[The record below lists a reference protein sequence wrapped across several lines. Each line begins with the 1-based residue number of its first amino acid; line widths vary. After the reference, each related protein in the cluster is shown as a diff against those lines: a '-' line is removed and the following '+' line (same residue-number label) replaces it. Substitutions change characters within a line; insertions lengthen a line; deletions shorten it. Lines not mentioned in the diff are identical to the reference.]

1 MQANPTLST
10 PFPQLRPA
18 LFISRH
24 SGLPLQIFNSIFTSY
39 MNILEAQAK
48 EFRNRHIGPNEE
60 ETKKMLAVTGFS
72 SIDAL
77 IEKTIPA
84 HILMQGDLKVP
95 KAMSENEYLRH
106 IKNISLKNKIFTNY
120 IGQGYY
126 GTIVPSVILR
136 NVFEN
141 PGWYTSYTPYQAE
154 ISQGRLES
162 LLNFQTVVS
171 DLTALPLV
179 NASLLDEAT
188 AAAEAM
194 LMFFSMKNKGE
205 KIERA
210 KFFIDAETFPQTKDV
225 VYTRARPFDI
235 EIVEGDYKTATIDE
249 SFFGA
254 LVQYPNNKGSIEDY
268 RSFNEKVHNAGAYV
282 VMATDLLALT
292 LITPPGESGADVA
305 VGSAQRFGVPLGYGG
320 PHAGFFSA
328 KDDFKRH
335 IPGRIIGV
343 SEDAQGN
350 RALRMAL
357 QTREQHIK
365 REKATSNIC
374 TAQALLANM
383 AAMYAVYHGPH
394 GLKAIAQRVALFTQ
408 IVAEAI
414 EARGFELVAENFFD
428 TIVVKTDNLSL
439 IRQKAESQ
447 KINLRYIDETQ
458 IGISLDETTIV
469 EDLFDLI
476 NCFENDTDPVSFEI
490 DAEAEL
496 VHIPHALRRTSK
508 FLTHAVFNTNHS
520 ESQMMRYI
528 KMLENKDLSLNTSMI
543 SLGSCTMKLNAAT
556 EMIPLS
562 WNHWSNIHPF
572 APVEQAGGYTELIR
586 EFSKYL
592 CEITAFDACSLQP
605 NSGAQGE
612 YAGLLTIKAFH
623 EAQGNP
629 HRNVMIIPISAHGTN
644 PASAVMAGMK
654 VVVVKALENGYIDV
668 EDLKAKAEQH
678 KDNLAGIM
686 ITYPSTYG
694 VYEETVKEI
703 NQIIHDNGGQVYMDG
718 ANMNAQ
724 VAYTAPG
731 LIGADVCHL
740 NLHKTFAIPHGGG
753 GPGVG
758 PICVKA
764 HLKEFLPGH
773 VAVPTTPSN
782 SSEGGEPATH
792 NASLP
797 NEAENKSESLKSEP
811 LRVGEAPPSGGG
823 GGGAVSAAPYGSASI
838 LLISYAYIR
847 MLGTTGLKRATQYA
861 ILNANYMRARLEGHF
876 DILYT
881 NNNGLCAHEFIVDL
895 RPFKKTAQIEAED
908 VAKRLMDYGFHA
920 PTMSFPVPGTIMIE
934 PTESE
939 DKAELDRFCDALI
952 SIREEIKAIEEGRS
966 DVKDNPLKNAP
977 HTQLMVTADEWKHSY
992 TRQQAAYPLHYVTL
1006 NKFWPSVARVNNTLG
1021 DRNLICTCEPT
1032 EMYAEV

>member
-1 MQANPTLST
+1 MTE
-10 PFPQLRPA
+10 
-18 LFISRH
+18 
-24 SGLPLQIFNSIFTSY
+24 Y

-48 EFRNRHIGPNEE
+48 EFRNRHIGPNED
-60 ETKKMLAVTGFS
+60 ETQKMLATTGFS
-72 SIDAL
+72 SMEAL
-77 IEKTIPA
+77 IEQTIPA
-84 HILMQGDLKVP
+84 HIMMLGDLNVP
-95 KAMSENEYLRH
+95 RAMSEHEYLRH
-106 IKNISLKNKIFTNY
+106 IKSMSLKNKIFTNY

-126 GTIVPSVILR
+126 GTIVPSVIMR

-141 PGWYTSYTPYQAE
+141 PGWYTQYTPYQAE

-162 LLNFQTVVS
+162 LFNFQTMVS

-194 LMFFSMKNKGE
+194 LMFFHSKNKTD
-205 KIERA
+205 KLERP
-210 KFFIDAETFPQTKDV
+210 KFFVDAQTFPQTKEV
-225 VYTRARPFDI
+225 IYTRARPFGI
-235 EIVEGDYKTATIDE
+235 EVVEGDHSTTAIDDTY
-249 SFFGA
+249 FGA
-254 LVQYPNNKGSIEDY
+254 LVQYPNNLGSIEDY
-268 RSFNEKVHNAGAYV
+268 RDFNNKVHATGAYV

-292 LITPPGESGADVA
+292 LLTPPGELGADVA
-305 VGSAQRFGVPLGYGG
+305 IGSAQRFGVPLGYGG
-320 PHAGFFSA
+320 PHAGFFSCI
-328 KDDFKRH
+328 DEFKRS

-343 SEDAQGN
+343 SVDAQGN

-383 AAMYAVYHGPH
+383 AAMYAVYHGPD
-394 GLKAIAQRVALFTQ
+394 GLRAIAKRIALFTQ
-408 IVAEAI
+408 IVAQQI
-414 EARGFELVAENFFD
+414 EARGFVLAANNFFD
-428 TIVVKTDNLSL
+428 TIVVKVTNTTG
-439 IRQKAESQ
+439 IKEKAESQ
-447 KINLRYIDETQ
+447 KINLRYIDNEH
-458 IGISLDETTIV
+458 IGISIDETTIA

-490 DAEAEL
+490 DAEATL
-496 VHIPHALRRTSK
+496 AHIPQAFVRTSK
-508 FLTHAVFNTNHS
+508 YLTHAVFNTNHS

-562 WNHWSNIHPF
+562 WNHWASIHPF
-572 APVEQAGGYTELIR
+572 APVEQAGGYTELIKELGR
-586 EFSKYL
+586 YL

-612 YAGLLTIKAFH
+612 YAGLLAIKSYH
-623 EAQGNP
+623 EAQGNA
-629 HRNVMIIPISAHGTN
+629 HRNVMLIPISAHGTN
-644 PASAVMAGMK
+644 PASAIMAGMK

-668 EDLKAKAEQH
+668 EDLKAKAAQYQE
-678 KDNLAGIM
+678 NLAGIM

-703 NQIIHDNGGQVYMDG
+703 NQMIHDYGGQVYMDG

-724 VAYTAPG
+724 VAFTAPG

-758 PICVKA
+758 PICVKE
-764 HLKEFLPGH
+764 HLREFLPATLH
-773 VAVPTTPSN
+773 Y
-782 SSEGGEPATH
+782 EGGIGHPYKSKPVEVSELPSKSFKNEP
-792 NASLP
+792 S
-797 NEAENKSESLKSEP
+797 
-811 LRVGEAPPSGGG
+811 RVGQTSPSGRFGG
-823 GGGAVSAAPYGSASI
+823 ASISPSAGGAVSAAPYGSASI
-838 LLISYAYIR
+838 LLISYGYIR

-861 ILNANYMRARLEGHF
+861 ILNANYMRAKLAAHF

-881 NNNGLCAHEFIVDL
+881 NKNGLCAHEFIVDL

-920 PTMSFPVPGTIMIE
+920 PTLSFPVPGTIMIE

-939 DKAELDRFCDALI
+939 DKAELDRFCDSLI
-952 SIREEIKAIEEGRS
+952 NIREEIRAIEEGNA
-966 DVKDNPLKNAP
+966 DMKDNPLKNAP
-977 HTQLMVTADEWKHSY
+977 HTQRMVTADEWNHSY
-992 TRQQAAYPLHYVTL
+992 TRQQAAYPLHFVKF
-1006 NKFWPSVARVNNTLG
+1006 NKFWPSVARVNNTMG

-1032 EMYAEV
+1032 EMYAEA